1 MNYTFQWGEA
11 ILYVPDLLTGA
22 IVTLHLSFLGFW
34 SGATIGLFGA
44 MGKTYGSPLVKKL
57 INVYVI
63 FFTNTPGLVTA
74 FFIFFGLPEFGILL
88 SPYQTVLLNIAL
100 NAGAYMTEIMRGGF
114 VSVRQAELEAATA
127 MGFSLL
133 QRLRYVIVPHIAK
146 VLFAPLSNYYIWII
160 LGTAIAGIFGVEE
173 LTGRAFIAAAE
184 SFRSIEIYL
193 ITAAIYVVITIF
205 ASAVLVVIG
214 RTVFRVKMKVF

>member
-11 ILYVPDLLTGA
+11 FQYLPDLLNGA
-22 IVTLHLSFLGFW
+22 VVTLHLSFLGFW
-34 SGATIGLFGA
+34 CGATIGLFGA
-44 MGKTYGSPLVKKL
+44 MGKTYGGPVVVGF
-57 INVYVI
+57 INAYVI

-74 FFIFFGLPEFGILL
+74 FFIFYGLPEYGILL
-88 SPYQTVLLNIAL
+88 TSYQTVLLNIAL
-100 NAGAYMTEIMRGGF
+100 NSGAYMTEIMRGGF
-114 VSVRQAELEAATA
+114 VSVRQTELEAATA

-146 VLFAPLSNYYIWII
+146 VLYAPLSNYYIWII
-160 LGTAIAGIFGVEE
+160 LGTAIAAIFGVEE

-193 ITAAIYVVITIF
+193 ITAMIYVAITIL
-205 ASAVLVVIG
+205 ASAVLALIG
-214 RTVFRVKMKVF
+214 RMVFRVKAKIF

>member
-11 ILYVPDLLTGA
+11 FEYLPELLAGSL
-22 IVTLHLSFLGFW
+22 VTLHLSFIGFW
-34 SGATIGLFGA
+34 CGATIGLFGA
-44 MGKTYGSPLVKKL
+44 MGKTYGNKTVKSL
-57 INVYVI
+57 INAYVI

-74 FFIFFGLPEFGILL
+74 FFIFYGLPEYGILL
-88 SPYQTVLLNIAL
+88 TPYQTVLLNIAL

-114 VSVRQAELEAATA
+114 ISVRNEELEAATA

-133 QRLRYVIVPHIAK
+133 KRLRYVIVPHIAK
-146 VLFAPLSNYYIWII
+146 VLYAPLSNYYIWII
-160 LGTAIAGIFGVEE
+160 LGTSMAAIFGVEE

-193 ITAAIYVVITIF
+193 ITALIYVAITIV
-205 ASAVLVVIG
+205 ASTVLALIG
-214 RTVFRVKMKVF
+214 RMVFRVKMKVF